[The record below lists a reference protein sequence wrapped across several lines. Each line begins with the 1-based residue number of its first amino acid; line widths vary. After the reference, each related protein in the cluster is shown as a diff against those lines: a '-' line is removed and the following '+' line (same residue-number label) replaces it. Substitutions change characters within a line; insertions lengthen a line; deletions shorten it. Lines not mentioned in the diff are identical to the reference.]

1 MKLTRKISV
10 ALVLVML
17 LMMTLAI
24 IPASAATETRTIY
37 FTNNKNWST
46 VNAYYWGGS
55 SGNSWP
61 GTKMTQVDTDA
72 SGYKIFAID
81 IPADSKNIIFNN
93 GSTQTVDITLSSTY
107 NAYKL
112 GSKTGDKYNVTAST
126 YTPAHTHNW
135 QTYDS
140 KDATCTEAGY
150 DKANCACGESRT
162 LELSALGHAY
172 GADDKCTRE
181 GCDAVCVYTTVYVLN
196 AANWAKVNCYTWTN
210 DPLVSWPGAA
220 MTLVDAGQKLYSYKI
235 PSGYSNV
242 IFSNNGSSQSAD
254 LKVPTDC
261 KTLYNNSTGQWVM
274 NHQFV
279 DGKCTVC
286 DEFEA
291 HDCNYS
297 DATCKAPAT
306 CTICGAISGEAAKHG
321 TEGCICNIVVENAA
335 GWSKVY
341 CYVWDTN
348 PLVNWPGAAMN
359 QGEDGRWYASVPEGY
374 TNIIFND
381 GGSTQTGDLTLNP
394 GKVYNNKTNAWV
406 SGVVGETVY
415 TVVGDGA
422 ICGDK
427 TPDNATSGWET
438 DNTDNDMTAGDNGI
452 YTKTF
457 TGVKAGTYAIKV
469 VLNRSWD
476 DGMNWGGDG
485 ESGNFVFTVE
495 KDNSTVVVSF
505 DSNAKTISIAADH
518 VHDMADATCELPST
532 CKYCDHTEGEANGHS
547 YSNGKCGICNADDPD
562 YCAHTNTEV
571 INTATCIDAGVKY
584 TRCADC
590 HQPLSEETASEAL
603 GHTYND
609 YGYCTVCKTGDIY
622 SVVGA
627 EDLCGEAW
635 KVESDKHNLF
645 FNSKT
650 GVYSYTFENV
660 KAGTYQFKVV
670 KNHAW
675 ANALGGTAQDGN
687 YEITVGEGSDLVI
700 SVVDG
705 KLVVKEVC
713 FSLESDTVYYLVPGE
728 WAADN
733 AAFGIYW
740 FDKNSDTNGW
750 VAMSKVEGHTY
761 YSATVPAGASHIIFV
776 RLDPAATEPNWD
788 AKWNQSADLAV
799 SANGGTYLFKSWGEK
814 TEEDQNP
821 ADVFEAHAH
830 AYEAAETK
838 PTCVDKGYT
847 THTCNCGDSY
857 TDTET
862 EATGVHTYVN
872 CVCSVCEKA
881 LPVIDSDKSYTFGDV
896 ANLGEEIIV
905 VGNLRDNG
913 GSYQFSANTT
923 IQFTVPARATVT
935 IVGHDAN
942 HGVFDV
948 YLNGVKVEMAGSYS
962 FTATEDTTVMIAT
975 SDYQHSYIRSV
986 NVTTYKIFTE
996 DYTLTF
1002 KEGGNYIDNRVVYAK
1017 LDNVKARPGDC
1028 QIWDTSF
1035 SFNVVA
1041 GASVTFV
1048 GYPGYSF
1055 YTISDGTNTYECT
1068 DTFVYYATEE
1078 VTLTYSVANIG
1089 NNYLTAIEFAFH
1101 TDLKHN
1107 EGKASTCTVKGYEAY
1122 YSCSCHGD
1130 LNKVELEL
1138 AEHPY
1143 NAVVTA
1149 PTCTA
1154 KGYTTYTCTA
1164 CGDTYTADETAA
1176 LEHSYKAVIT
1186 APTCTAT
1193 GYTTYTCER
1202 TGCGH
1207 SYTDDETE
1215 MVEHNYKGVV
1225 TAPTCTAEGYTTYT
1239 CTACG
1244 ANYTDDKTEKAE
1256 HNYKGVVTAP
1266 TCTEKGYTTYTC
1278 SACGDHYVADE
1289 TAAKGHNH
1297 TSKVTVQPGCTTEGV
1312 RTYTCACG
1320 NTYTEAV
1327 AARGHSEK
1335 DLPAVDPT
1343 CTETGLTAGKQCTA
1357 CDTFTVPQETIPAKG
1372 HQYDD
1377 KYDAFCNVCNFER
1390 DAECAHTH
1398 TETIPAVAPTCT
1410 ATGLTAGQKCTNPKC
1425 GDIVVA
1431 QTVVPA
1437 TGHTAEV
1444 LPAKDPTCTE
1454 TGLEAGEKCSVCG
1467 IDTVEQKVVHALGH
1481 SFTNYKSDNNATCIA
1496 NGTETAKCDRCD
1508 ATYTKTAEGSKLAHN
1523 QDVNVPGKA
1532 ATCTEAG
1539 KTDGKKCSG
1548 CGATT
1553 VEQETIPAKG
1563 HSEEIIPGKAA
1574 TCTET
1579 GLEDGKKCSVC
1590 GTVTVEQKTISAKGH
1605 TEETLPAVAPTCTAT
1620 GLSEGKKCSVC
1631 DTVITAQTEI
1641 AAKGHTEETL
1651 AAKAPTCTETGLTEG
1666 KKCTTCGTVL
1676 LAQEEVPATGHLY
1689 VCDVCA
1695 YCYDVH
1701 PTFVVGDTHYVIND
1715 LLIAAEADY
1724 RYIYIAEPG
1733 LYEVTGGAPLTIF
1746 IWNESPNAV
1755 LTGNEPYV
1763 WNVDMS
1769 TYLHLSSFLVEF
1781 KEAGLYWIGFNFAQV
1796 GDLREF
1802 DINIAKHA
1810 HSFADATCTAPKT
1823 CKCGATEG
1831 DALEHSFVEGKC
1843 ECGAEDPNY
1852 VPPHEHKFEEG
1863 KCACGA
1869 EDPNYVAPEQPTPEQ
1884 PTPDQPAEELG
1895 FFEAIW
1901 AAIVAFFASIGDF
1914 FKNLFTPKQ

>member
-10 ALVLVML
+10 VLVLVML

-24 IPASAATETRTIY
+24 IPASATGETKTIY
-37 FTNNKNWST
+37 LKPGVWASDGAKFEAWVWGSKTADAWYVFTDSDSDGIYETQVPADSTGMKVLRKSPSHASKAWQSWNDSGDQTINGNCLTVNDWDNYSWST
-46 VNAYYWGGS
+46 YTPAGSTEPETPACEHVDDGYGVCTKCGEGTFYTVTGNNATVFGS
-55 SGNSWP
+55 EWTPATGKKMSYNNGVYTLVCENVAAGDYAFKAIPNGNSNWTGGIGKDGKDYTFKVDNNGSTVTITLNNGVLSHEVVKSACEHNNELVSTTATCLEGGAATYKCTLCEHEYNEQVGALGHAYGEDGACTREGCEAVTKEVTVYFDNAANWEKVYVYTFQFGHIGEVAWP
-61 GTKMTQVDTDA
+61 GTEITPVDGVY
-72 SGYKIFAID
+72 SVVV
-81 IPADSKNIIFNN
+81 PAGQDRIIFNN
-93 GSTQTVDITLSSTY
+93 GSD
-107 NAYKL
+107 AH
-112 GSKTGDKYNVTAST
+112 KTENLVTPLDCHNKYNNELGNWVSN
-126 YTPAHTHNW
+126 HTF
-135 QTYDS
+135 D
-140 KDATCTEAGY
+140 KGECT
-150 DKANCACGESRT
+150 ACGEKQEHNCEENSSKATCMAPGVCEICGTKTADKAAHGSDACTCILVKLYNVAGWENAFCHYWGDCEATTWPGAQMTKHDDGYYYCYVPEGATGVVYTAGKDGPQTANLTVEEATNHVNATVDLVGDMLLDGENWAFQSMTYTDGKFVITVT
-162 LELSALGHAY
+162 LEAGTYSFKIVKNGAWYGNEGEINDTTITADYNGGWDMTVDVKDCTLIAKGGKYTFTFDASTNKLNVEWECIHAY
-172 GADDKCTRE
+172 G
-181 GCDAVCVYTTVYVLN
+181 
-196 AANWAKVNCYTWTN
+196 
-210 DPLVSWPGAA
+210 
-220 MTLVDAGQKLYSYKI
+220 
-235 PSGYSNV
+235 
-242 IFSNNGSSQSAD
+242 NG
-254 LKVPTDC
+254 VVTEPTC
-261 KTLYNNSTGQWVM
+261 
-274 NHQFV
+274 
-279 DGKCTVC
+279 
-286 DEFEA
+286 
-291 HDCNYS
+291 
-297 DATCKAPAT
+297 
-306 CTICGAISGEAAKHG
+306 
-321 TEGCICNIVVENAA
+321 
-335 GWSKVY
+335 
-341 CYVWDTN
+341 
-348 PLVNWPGAAMN
+348 
-359 QGEDGRWYASVPEGY
+359 
-374 TNIIFND
+374 
-381 GGSTQTGDLTLNP
+381 
-394 GKVYNNKTNAWV
+394 V
-406 SGVVGETVY
+406 SGGHTEYTCSVCGHSYIDNETE
-415 TVVGDGA
+415 A
-422 ICGDK
+422 
-427 TPDNATSGWET
+427 TPDVHEYVH
-438 DNTDNDMTAGDNGI
+438 GD
-452 YTKTF
+452 
-457 TGVKAGTYAIKV
+457 
-469 VLNRSWD
+469 
-476 DGMNWGGDG
+476 
-485 ESGNFVFTVE
+485 
-495 KDNSTVVVSF
+495 
-505 DSNAKTISIAADH
+505 
-518 VHDMADATCELPST
+518 
-532 CKYCDHTEGEANGHS
+532 CKYCDAVLPSITEDGVFDLSNLESFKGVDADEHFEITGTTTTEGS
-547 YSNGKCGICNADDPD
+547 Y
-562 YCAHTNTEV
+562 Y
-571 INTATCIDAGVKY
+571 
-584 TRCADC
+584 
-590 HQPLSEETASEAL
+590 
-603 GHTYND
+603 
-609 YGYCTVCKTGDIY
+609 
-622 SVVGA
+622 
-627 EDLCGEAW
+627 
-635 KVESDKHNLF
+635 
-645 FNSKT
+645 
-650 GVYSYTFENV
+650 
-660 KAGTYQFKVV
+660 
-670 KNHAW
+670 
-675 ANALGGTAQDGN
+675 
-687 YEITVGEGSDLVI
+687 
-700 SVVDG
+700 
-705 KLVVKEVC
+705 
-713 FSLESDTVYYLVPGE
+713 
-728 WAADN
+728 
-733 AAFGIYW
+733 
-740 FDKNSDTNGW
+740 
-750 VAMSKVEGHTY
+750 
-761 YSATVPAGASHIIFV
+761 
-776 RLDPAATEPNWD
+776 
-788 AKWNQSADLAV
+788 
-799 SANGGTYLFKSWGEK
+799 
-814 TEEDQNP
+814 
-821 ADVFEAHAH
+821 
-830 AYEAAETK
+830 
-838 PTCVDKGYT
+838 KGY
-847 THTCNCGDSY
+847 
-857 TDTET
+857 
-862 EATGVHTYVN
+862 
-872 CVCSVCEKA
+872 
-881 LPVIDSDKSYTFGDV
+881 
-896 ANLGEEIIV
+896 
-905 VGNLRDNG
+905 RDNG
-913 GSYQFSANTT
+913 DSMQFPTGGS
-923 IQFTVPARATVT
+923 IQFIVASGKVVT
-935 IVGHDAN
+935 IVGHSAN
-942 HGVFDV
+942 YGQFDI
-948 YLNGVKVEMAGSYS
+948 YLNGVKAEVAHTGSYT
-962 FTATEDTTVMIAT
+962 FVIREDTAITIEPA
-975 SDYQHSYIRSV
+975 DGNAGNAYIKSIV
-986 NVTTYKIFTE
+986 VEPDKTIYDDVTIEFNSN
-996 DYTLTF
+996 
-1002 KEGGNYIDNRVVYAK
+1002 GNY
-1017 LDNVKARPGDC
+1017 LDGTLDLSQIQQGEIKSDC
-1028 QIWDTSF
+1028 VQLKNGSF
-1035 SFNVVA
+1035 SFTVA
-1041 GASVTFV
+1041 PGAVVTFV
-1048 GYPGYSF
+1048 GYGGS
-1055 YTISDGTNTYECT
+1055 YTNYTLSDGKNTVNVTEGTY
-1068 DTFVYYATEE
+1068 VYYALEE
-1078 VTLTYSVANIG
+1078 TTLTYSHTSG
-1089 NNYLTAIEFAFH
+1089 NNYFKTLKIEFH

-1138 AEHPY
+1138 AKHPY

-1154 KGYTTYTCTA
+1154 EGYTTYTCTA
-1164 CGDTYTADETAA
+1164 CGDTYTADKTDAKG
-1176 LEHSYKAVIT
+1176 HSYNAVVT
-1186 APTCTAT
+1186 APTCTAE
-1193 GYTTYTCER
+1193 GYTTYTCSA
-1202 TGCGH
+1202 CGN

-1278 SACGDHYVADE
+1278 SACGDNYVADE

-1327 AARGHSEK
+1327 PARGHSEK
-1335 DLPAVDPT
+1335 DLPAVAPT

-1357 CDTFTVPQETIPAKG
+1357 CDTFTVPQQTIPAKG

-1390 DAECAHTH
+1390 DAECAHTN

-1425 GDIVVA
+1425 GEIVVA
-1431 QTVVPA
+1431 QTEVPA

-1467 IDTVEQKVVHALGH
+1467 TATVEQKVVNALGH
-1481 SFTNYKSDNNATCIA
+1481 SFTNYKSDNNATCTA

-1508 ATYTKTAEGSKLAHN
+1508 ATHTKTAEGSKLAHN

-1532 ATCTEAG
+1532 ATCTATG
-1539 KTDGKKCSG
+1539 LTDGKKCSG

-1553 VEQETIPAKG
+1553 VAQETIPAKG
-1563 HSEEIIPGKAA
+1563 HTEEIIPGKAA

-1676 LAQEEVPATGHLY
+1676 LAQTEVPATGHLY

-1755 LTGNEPYV
+1755 LTGTEPYV

-1914 FKNLFTPKQ
+1914 FKNLFAPKQ

>member
-24 IPASAATETRTIY
+24 IPASATGETKTIY
-37 FTNNKNWST
+37 LNPGEWDKDGAWFSTWAWSGSGSGAWYTFTKGDVYYEVT
-46 VNAYYWGGS
+46 VPATVDGMILLRKGS
-55 SGNSWP
+55 SQKEGWECWNRTGNRTVSGNLVTITKPWDNFIEGDAASGAKVTWSNYTPTCTDHSFNEWGICQNEGCGAGHYYTVAGSEALCGTDWDTANTANDMTYADGVYTKVYTNVKAGTYKFKCVQDHAWTTAYPGSDYVLEVEKDGTTVTITLTANKTVEVTKEAPECDHNYESTTTATCTEGGETTYTCSKCSDTYTDKDVKALGHNYVDGACTREGCEAVTKEVTVYFDNAANWEKVYVYTFQFGHIGEVAWP
-61 GTKMTQVDTDA
+61 GTEITPVDGVY
-72 SGYKIFAID
+72 SVVV
-81 IPADSKNIIFNN
+81 PAGQDRIIFNN
-93 GSTQTVDITLSSTY
+93 GSD
-107 NAYKL
+107 AH
-112 GSKTGDKYNVTAST
+112 KTENLVTPLDCHNKYNNELGNWVSN
-126 YTPAHTHNW
+126 HTF
-135 QTYDS
+135 D
-140 KDATCTEAGY
+140 KGECT
-150 DKANCACGESRT
+150 ACGEKQEHNCEEHSSKATCMAPGVCEICGTKTAEKAAHGSDACTCTLVKLYNVAGWENAFCHYWGDCEATTWPGAQMTKHDDGYYYCYVPAGATGIVYTAGKDGPQTANLTVEEATNHVNATVDLVGDMLLDGENWAFQSMTYTDGKFVITVT
-162 LELSALGHAY
+162 LEAGTYSFKIVKNGAWYGNEGEINDTTITADYNGGWDMTVDVKDCTLIAKGGKYTFTFDASTNKLNVEWECIHAY
-172 GADDKCTRE
+172 G
-181 GCDAVCVYTTVYVLN
+181 
-196 AANWAKVNCYTWTN
+196 
-210 DPLVSWPGAA
+210 
-220 MTLVDAGQKLYSYKI
+220 
-235 PSGYSNV
+235 
-242 IFSNNGSSQSAD
+242 NG
-254 LKVPTDC
+254 VVTEPTC
-261 KTLYNNSTGQWVM
+261 
-274 NHQFV
+274 
-279 DGKCTVC
+279 
-286 DEFEA
+286 
-291 HDCNYS
+291 
-297 DATCKAPAT
+297 
-306 CTICGAISGEAAKHG
+306 
-321 TEGCICNIVVENAA
+321 
-335 GWSKVY
+335 
-341 CYVWDTN
+341 
-348 PLVNWPGAAMN
+348 
-359 QGEDGRWYASVPEGY
+359 
-374 TNIIFND
+374 
-381 GGSTQTGDLTLNP
+381 
-394 GKVYNNKTNAWV
+394 V
-406 SGVVGETVY
+406 SGGHTEYTCSVCGHSYIDNETE
-415 TVVGDGA
+415 A
-422 ICGDK
+422 
-427 TPDNATSGWET
+427 TPDVHEYVH
-438 DNTDNDMTAGDNGI
+438 GD
-452 YTKTF
+452 
-457 TGVKAGTYAIKV
+457 
-469 VLNRSWD
+469 
-476 DGMNWGGDG
+476 
-485 ESGNFVFTVE
+485 
-495 KDNSTVVVSF
+495 
-505 DSNAKTISIAADH
+505 
-518 VHDMADATCELPST
+518 
-532 CKYCDHTEGEANGHS
+532 CKYCDAVLPSITEDGVFDLSNLESFKGVDADEHFEITGTTTTEGS
-547 YSNGKCGICNADDPD
+547 Y
-562 YCAHTNTEV
+562 Y
-571 INTATCIDAGVKY
+571 
-584 TRCADC
+584 
-590 HQPLSEETASEAL
+590 
-603 GHTYND
+603 
-609 YGYCTVCKTGDIY
+609 
-622 SVVGA
+622 
-627 EDLCGEAW
+627 
-635 KVESDKHNLF
+635 
-645 FNSKT
+645 
-650 GVYSYTFENV
+650 
-660 KAGTYQFKVV
+660 
-670 KNHAW
+670 
-675 ANALGGTAQDGN
+675 
-687 YEITVGEGSDLVI
+687 
-700 SVVDG
+700 
-705 KLVVKEVC
+705 
-713 FSLESDTVYYLVPGE
+713 
-728 WAADN
+728 
-733 AAFGIYW
+733 
-740 FDKNSDTNGW
+740 
-750 VAMSKVEGHTY
+750 
-761 YSATVPAGASHIIFV
+761 
-776 RLDPAATEPNWD
+776 
-788 AKWNQSADLAV
+788 
-799 SANGGTYLFKSWGEK
+799 
-814 TEEDQNP
+814 
-821 ADVFEAHAH
+821 
-830 AYEAAETK
+830 
-838 PTCVDKGYT
+838 KGY
-847 THTCNCGDSY
+847 
-857 TDTET
+857 
-862 EATGVHTYVN
+862 
-872 CVCSVCEKA
+872 
-881 LPVIDSDKSYTFGDV
+881 
-896 ANLGEEIIV
+896 
-905 VGNLRDNG
+905 RDNG
-913 GSYQFSANTT
+913 DSMQFPTGGS
-923 IQFTVPARATVT
+923 IQFIVASGKVVT
-935 IVGHDAN
+935 IVGHSA
-942 HGVFDV
+942 GYGQFDI
-948 YLNGVKVEMAGSYS
+948 YLNGVKAEVAHTGSYTFVIREDTAITIEPADGKAGNAYIKSIKVEADKTIYDNVTVNFGTEGNYKDSGIDFSGIKISDNGGNNSQVKEGS
-962 FTATEDTTVMIAT
+962 FTF
-975 SDYQHSYIRSV
+975 SV
-986 NVTTYKIFTE
+986 
-996 DYTLTF
+996 
-1002 KEGGNYIDNRVVYAK
+1002 G
-1017 LDNVKARPGDC
+1017 
-1028 QIWDTSF
+1028 
-1035 SFNVVA
+1035 A
-1041 GASVTFV
+1041 GAMVYIH
-1048 GYPGYSF
+1048 GYPGY
-1055 YTISDGTNTYECT
+1055 TNYSINSG
-1068 DTFVYYATEE
+1068 DAITEE
-1078 VTLTYSVANIG
+1078 HHYFVAFEATTITVTPLSG
-1089 NNYLTAIEFAFH
+1089 NNYFYSLEITFH

-1122 YSCSCHGD
+1122 YSCSCHGE

-1149 PTCTA
+1149 PTCTV

-1176 LEHSYKAVIT
+1176 LEHSYKAVVT
-1186 APTCTAT
+1186 DPTCTAT

-1207 SYTDDETE
+1207 SYTADETE
-1215 MVEHNYKGVV
+1215 MVEHSYEPETTAPTCTAFGYTVYTCSACGDHYTVTGTEKADHNYNGVV
-1225 TAPTCTAEGYTTYT
+1225 TAPTCE
-1239 CTACG
+1239 
-1244 ANYTDDKTEKAE
+1244 D
-1256 HNYKGVVTAP
+1256 
-1266 TCTEKGYTTYTC
+1266 KGYTTYTC

-1335 DLPAVDPT
+1335 DLPAVAPT

-1390 DAECAHTH
+1390 DAECAHTN

-1425 GDIVVA
+1425 GEIVVA

-1467 IDTVEQKVVHALGH
+1467 TVTVEQKVVNALGH
-1481 SFTNYKSDNNATCIA
+1481 SFTNYKSDNNATCTA

-1508 ATYTKTAEGSKLAHN
+1508 ATHTKTAEGSKLAHN

-1532 ATCTEAG
+1532 ATCTATG
-1539 KTDGKKCSG
+1539 LTDGKKCSG

-1553 VEQETIPAKG
+1553 VAQETIPAKG

-1689 VCDVCA
+1689 VYDVCA

-1715 LLIAAEADY
+1715 LLVAAEADY

-1831 DALEHSFVEGKC
+1831 DALGHSFVEGKC

-1869 EDPNYVAPEQPTPEQ
+1869 EDPNYVAPDQPTPEQ
-1884 PTPDQPAEELG
+1884 PTPEQPAEELG

>member
-24 IPASAATETRTIY
+24 IPASATGETKTIY
-37 FTNNKNWST
+37 LNPGEWDKDGAWFSTWAWSGSGSGAWYTFTKGDVYYEVT
-46 VNAYYWGGS
+46 VPATVDGMILLRKGS
-55 SGNSWP
+55 SQKEGWEWWNRTGNRTVS
-61 GTKMTQVDTDA
+61 GNLVTITKPWDNFNEGDAA
-72 SGYKIFAID
+72 SGAKVTWSNYTPTCTDHSFNEWGICQNEGCGAGHYYTVAGYEGLCGTEWDTSNAANDMTYADGVYTKVYTNVKAGTYKFKCVQDHAWTTAY
-81 IPADSKNIIFNN
+81 P
-93 GSTQTVDITLSSTY
+93 GSDYVLEVEKDGTTVTITLTANKTVEVTKEAPECDHNYEST
-107 NAYKL
+107 
-112 GSKTGDKYNVTAST
+112 TT
-126 YTPAHTHNW
+126 
-135 QTYDS
+135 
-140 KDATCTEAGY
+140 ATCTEGGETTY
-150 DKANCACGESRT
+150 TCSKCSDTYTDKDVK
-162 LELSALGHAY
+162 ALGHNY
-172 GADDKCTRE
+172 VDGACTREGCDATTEYVTVYVKDSKEWGAVYCYTWTTDPYKAWPGEKMTYDEETQLWSYQIPAEYTNVIFGKGDGNDANKTGDLKVPTGETVYNNVYDVSTNTWYHDCDFSIPATCEKAVSCKLCGAESTAEADKALGHIFENDKCTRE
-181 GCDAVCVYTTVYVLN
+181 GCDAL
-196 AANWAKVNCYTWTN
+196 
-210 DPLVSWPGAA
+210 DPDRCMHENTEVRD
-220 MTLVDAGQKLYSYKI
+220 T
-235 PSGYSNV
+235 
-242 IFSNNGSSQSAD
+242 
-254 LKVPTDC
+254 
-261 KTLYNNSTGQWVM
+261 
-274 NHQFV
+274 
-279 DGKCTVC
+279 
-286 DEFEA
+286 
-291 HDCNYS
+291 
-297 DATCKAPAT
+297 ATCK
-306 CTICGAISGEAAKHG
+306 
-321 TEGCICNIVVENAA
+321 EG
-335 GWSKVY
+335 
-341 CYVWDTN
+341 
-348 PLVNWPGAAMN
+348 
-359 QGEDGRWYASVPEGY
+359 GY
-374 TNIIFND
+374 
-381 GGSTQTGDLTLNP
+381 
-394 GKVYNNKTNAWV
+394 
-406 SGVVGETVY
+406 
-415 TVVGDGA
+415 
-422 ICGDK
+422 
-427 TPDNATSGWET
+427 
-438 DNTDNDMTAGDNGI
+438 
-452 YTKTF
+452 
-457 TGVKAGTYAIKV
+457 
-469 VLNRSWD
+469 
-476 DGMNWGGDG
+476 
-485 ESGNFVFTVE
+485 
-495 KDNSTVVVSF
+495 
-505 DSNAKTISIAADH
+505 
-518 VHDMADATCELPST
+518 
-532 CKYCDHTEGEANGHS
+532 
-547 YSNGKCGICNADDPD
+547 
-562 YCAHTNTEV
+562 
-571 INTATCIDAGVKY
+571 KY
-584 TRCADC
+584 TYCLDC
-590 HQPLSEETASEAL
+590 HKDITPEAERVESEAL
-603 GHTYND
+603 GHD
-609 YGYCTVCKTGDIY
+609 YDAYGACNRCDEDLVYTVAGSAGLCGSEWKPEDVNNNLLFDPETGDY
-622 SVVGA
+622 SITY
-627 EDLCGEAW
+627 
-635 KVESDKHNLF
+635 K
-645 FNSKT
+645 
-650 GVYSYTFENV
+650 NV
-660 KAGTYQFKVV
+660 TAGTYEFKVV
-670 KNHAW
+670 KNHDW
-675 ANALGGTAQDGN
+675 AGAFGADGATTNNVAN
-687 YEITVGEGSDLVI
+687 YKITVGEGSDLVI

-728 WAADN
+728 WANDN

-750 VAMSKVEGHTY
+750 VAMSKVEGHSY

-776 RLDPAATEPNWD
+776 RLDLAATEPNWD

-799 SANGGTYLFKSWGEK
+799 SANGGIYLFKSWGEG
-814 TEEDQNP
+814 EDP
-821 ADVFEAHAH
+821 KDTLEAHAH
-830 AYEAAETK
+830 AYEAVETK

-872 CVCSVCEKA
+872 CVCSVCAKA

-905 VGNLRDNG
+905 VGGLRDNG

-923 IQFTVPARATVT
+923 IQFTVPARATVA

-942 HGVFDV
+942 YGVFDV

-962 FTATEDTTVMIAT
+962 FTANEDTTVMIAT
-975 SDYQHSYIRSV
+975 SDYSHSYIRSV

-1002 KEGGNYIDNRVVYAK
+1002 KDGGNYIDNRVVYAK
-1017 LDNVKARPGDC
+1017 LDNVKARAGDC

-1035 SFNVVA
+1035 SFNVAA
-1041 GASVTFV
+1041 GSSVTFV

-1122 YSCSCHGD
+1122 YSCSCHGE

-1138 AEHPY
+1138 AKHPY
-1143 NAVVTA
+1143 NKVVTA

-1176 LEHSYKAVIT
+1176 LEHSYKAVVT

-1215 MVEHNYKGVV
+1215 KVEHSYEPET
-1225 TAPTCTAEGYTTYT
+1225 TAPTCTAFGYTVYT
-1239 CTACG
+1239 CSACG
-1244 ANYTDDKTEKAE
+1244 DHYTVTGTEKAD

-1278 SACGDHYVADE
+1278 SACGDNYVADE

-1357 CDTFTVPQETIPAKG
+1357 CDTLTVPQQTIPAKG

-1377 KYDAFCNVCNFER
+1377 DYDAFCNVCNFER

-1410 ATGLTAGQKCTNPKC
+1410 VTGLTAGQKCTNPKC
-1425 GDIVVA
+1425 GEIVVA
-1431 QTVVPA
+1431 QTEVPA

-1467 IDTVEQKVVHALGH
+1467 TLTVEQKVVHALGH
-1481 SFTNYKSDNNATCIA
+1481 SFTNYKSDNNATCTA

-1508 ATYTKTAEGSKLAHN
+1508 ATHTKTAEGSKLAHN

-1532 ATCTEAG
+1532 ATCTATG
-1539 KTDGKKCSG
+1539 LTDGKKCSG

-1553 VEQETIPAKG
+1553 VAQETIPAKG

-1574 TCTET
+1574 TCTEP

-1676 LAQEEVPATGHLY
+1676 LAQTEVPATGHLY

-1869 EDPNYVAPEQPTPEQ
+1869 EDPNYVAPEQPAPEQ

-1914 FKNLFTPKQ
+1914 FKNLFAPKQ